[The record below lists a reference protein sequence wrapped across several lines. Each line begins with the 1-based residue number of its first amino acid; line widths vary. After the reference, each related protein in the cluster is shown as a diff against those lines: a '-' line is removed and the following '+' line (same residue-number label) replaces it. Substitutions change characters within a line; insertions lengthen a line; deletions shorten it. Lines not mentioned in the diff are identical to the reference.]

1 MRVKPGLEVM
11 LENSRYIDKKIG
23 LVTNHTGVDSG
34 LEQNIDLMLR
44 QGYKITALFSPEHGL
59 FGDYPDGEYVESSV
73 YPGTG
78 IPIYSLFGDTQKPTG
93 DMLQD
98 VDVLIF
104 DIQDIGS
111 RYYTYMSTMLLS
123 MEAASQ
129 HGVQFVVLDRPN
141 PIGGTDVEGN
151 VTKPSWISPV
161 AYAHIAIR
169 HGMTPGEIARFVA
182 AQEGLPEPQLVPMEH
197 WSREMYFP
205 DTELPWVP
213 TSPSAPSIEMA
224 LLYPGT
230 CLLEGTNV
238 SEGRGTSVPFQVLGA
253 PWIDGAELSKALNDM
268 GLPGVKARPAYF
280 RPSFSK
286 WTDQVCRG
294 IQVHIFEPEKV
305 RPVELGVRLLF
316 ALRDLYPNH
325 FRLTPPGADRKRFL
339 DLLCGGDDLSTALEN
354 DHSPDALLEKWAQKA
369 EEFRKQRQ
377 DYLLYQ

>member
-253 PWIDGAELSKALNDM
+253 PWIDGAELVQGPQRYGA
-268 GLPGVKARPAYF
+268 AR
-280 RPSFSK
+280 R
-286 WTDQVCRG
+286 QG
-294 IQVHIFEPEKV
+294 
-305 RPVELGVRLLF
+305 
-316 ALRDLYPNH
+316 
-325 FRLTPPGADRKRFL
+325 PPGILQAFFQQVD
-339 DLLCGGDDLSTALEN
+339 
-354 DHSPDALLEKWAQKA
+354 
-369 EEFRKQRQ
+369 
-377 DYLLYQ
+377 